1 MSVQDQIGAETAAFQ
16 GDLDAILAAQVAI
29 KELEQEQA
37 DALAALKAANPT
49 ADFTAMDAVQA
60 KFVDAVAGLASLEVA
75 PDPTPAPAPV
85 EPAPEPAPVPAVPE
99 AVPPGTGV

>member
-29 KELEQEQA
+29 KEVEQEQA

-60 KFVDAVAGLASLEVA
+60 KFASAVAGLATLEVA
-75 PDPTPAPAPV
+75 PAPTAAPAAPAPV
-85 EPAPEPAPVPAVPE
+85 EPAPVPAVVE